1 MMLYDS
7 LVFVL
12 DLVCIFTL
20 HSSLSLSLCFQG
32 FTGTMY
38 FMVEV
43 ALIGTGIVM
52 LIQLDHV
59 RDFLLHRVGY
69 GTFFASFFVALVVQM
84 IQKRITG
91 ILFLKNGSRFS
102 LQNRA
107 PFLHYW
113 YFMMLTSMTR
123 ALTSYIIRTLKLALR
138 YPIFSLRVDRNAET
152 WSVRRGDGGFVG
164 YCGMVC
170 KYT

>member
-1 MMLYDS
+1 MYIHFTFFIITDS
-7 LVFVL
+7 
-12 DLVCIFTL
+12 C
-20 HSSLSLSLCFQG
+20 SQG

-43 ALIGTGIVM
+43 ALIGTGIAM

-91 ILFLKNGSRFS
+91 ILFL
-102 LQNRA
+102 
-107 PFLHYW
+107 
-113 YFMMLTSMTR
+113 
-123 ALTSYIIRTLKLALR
+123 
-138 YPIFSLRVDRNAET
+138 
-152 WSVRRGDGGFVG
+152 
-164 YCGMVC
+164 
-170 KYT
+170 